1 MQYSIIGTEN
11 IKIIFSEEEA
21 AMLNIALA
29 GPAFDEDAY
38 HRVRNL
44 ENWDESKTK
53 NFDDFFS
60 KEWRATQKTHLNVLL
75 SKEELSFLIAIH
87 EDAMEELGLQEYPC
101 ITGYSIDEA
110 ENFLKKL
117 RLILRE
123 FDRTNS

>member
-1 MQYSIIGTEN
+1 VQYSIIGTEN
-11 IKIIFSEEEA
+11 IKIIFSEDEA

-53 NFDDFFS
+53 NFDNFFL
-60 KEWRATQKTHLNVLL
+60 KEWQSTQKKHLNVLL

-87 EDAMEELGLQEYPC
+87 ADAMEELDPIEYPT
-101 ITGYSIDEA
+101 IVGIDFSDA
-110 ENFLKKL
+110 ETFLEDLKQAAFL
-117 RLILRE
+117 L
-123 FDRTNS
+123 SGVS

>member
-11 IKIIFSEEEA
+11 IKIIFSEDEA

-53 NFDDFFS
+53 NFDNFFL
-60 KEWRATQKTHLNVLL
+60 KEWQSTQKKHLNVLL

-123 FDRTNS
+123 FDRTDP

>member
-11 IKIIFSEEEA
+11 IKIIFSEDEA

-53 NFDDFFS
+53 NFDNFFS
-60 KEWRATQKTHLNVLL
+60 KEWHATQKTHLNISL

-87 EDAMEELGLQEYPC
+87 ADATEELDPIEYPT
-101 ITGYSIDEA
+101 IVGIDFSDA
-110 ENFLKKL
+110 ETFLDALKQAAFL
-117 RLILRE
+117 L
-123 FDRTNS
+123 SGVS

>member
-1 MQYSIIGTEN
+1 VQYSIIGTEN
-11 IKIIFSEEEA
+11 IKIIFSEDEA

-53 NFDDFFS
+53 NFDNFFL
-60 KEWRATQKTHLNVLL
+60 KEWQSTQKKHLNVLL

-87 EDAMEELGLQEYPC
+87 ADAMEELDPIEYPT
-101 ITGYSIDEA
+101 IVGIDFSDA
-110 ENFLKKL
+110 ETFLDALKQAAFL
-117 RLILRE
+117 L
-123 FDRTNS
+123 SGVS